1 MEHRFA
7 SGQDR
12 FLICKR
18 NSNIIT
24 KNDKIYIAEPMKID
38 MNMIQYKLKELR
50 NLLQNYNNE
59 QKDEIKRV
67 IKEIVPTFKEQK

>member
-1 MEHRFA
+1 
-7 SGQDR
+7 
-12 FLICKR
+12 
-18 NSNIIT
+18 
-24 KNDKIYIAEPMKID
+24 

-67 IKEIVPTFKEQK
+67 IKEIVPTFKEQKMTE